1 MTRGTK
7 SRSLLVGI
15 LVAGAAA
22 TLTPVAA
29 AADPSAVEEYVL
41 TLPGV
46 DTSSVGQPEPLLD
59 LSQRA
64 GPVGVVGEQR
74 DP

>member
-1 MTRGTK
+1 M
-7 SRSLLVGI
+7 
-15 LVAGAAA
+15 
-22 TLTPVAA
+22 
-29 AADPSAVEEYVL
+29 L

-46 DTSSVGQPEPLLD
+46 DTNDVGRPEPLAD

-74 DP
+74 DAGTRLSAVGEVVPTTGGLALLAALGAGTLLAARRRGSR